1 MCARGSTRFQV
12 RCDVPPVH
20 QELDRG
26 VILPLRIHV
35 AAALPSSQTSRPQ
48 TSFQLLGAL
57 FESDEIDPGSAMPF
71 TARHGASKE
80 PNDSSALLFK
90 VRPVE
95 GSTVRHEALDADA
108 MLHHHVCRQTTS
120 MPQSRVNCTA
130 ESSALCSRITA
141 AGAVTAQHG
150 TALRSRAHAAVLAIV
165 IPLTLLSTTSVLEES
180 NGGAC
185 DDISLPIPSHR
196 VTPAVL
202 IILKGPTI
210 L

>member
-35 AAALPSSQTSRPQ
+35 AAALPSSKTSRPQ

-57 FESDEIDPGSAMPF
+57 FESDEIDPGPAMPF
-71 TARHGASKE
+71 TARHVASKE

-120 MPQSRVNCTA
+120 MPQSRVNVQQKAPRC
-130 ESSALCSRITA
+130 ALELLLPVRSRRS
-141 AGAVTAQHG
+141 TAQHCAAG
-150 TALRSRAHAAVLAIV
+150 RMLRCWQSSSRLPFSPPRAFWKNRMEGLV
-165 IPLTLLSTTSVLEES
+165 TTSHCLFRRT
-180 NGGAC
+180 G
-185 DDISLPIPSHR
+185 
-196 VTPAVL
+196 
-202 IILKGPTI
+202 
-210 L
+210 